1 MSSADIQVTGFNLIS
16 QHAITRL
23 AEISTE
29 ERRRILEGLIGIGTF
44 ETKKAEAKVQLA
56 EADMNLKVASARVDE
71 VRQRIEQLEKERND
85 LLRFNLLKT
94 EINSQQARI
103 LSAQILSLETRHQ
116 EMSQTLEQ
124 EQIKLDQVRHERED
138 LTQQRAKIEEE
149 RRRFEEKTVTQGN
162 QELFDL
168 ERRIAE
174 ASKGI
179 VEARSTAETAK
190 NLVST
195 RTKQRDSF
203 TKQAEEMETSSK
215 PLANSIKNLQ
225 PHKKILEDKLEES
238 TSNLEKLSQKLTAAR
253 VSLDQDNKKLR
264 EVQDEIDGL
273 SKELSNLTAQSK
285 GSSTKLDL
293 TASHLQTLEARQKE
307 FAQLSEELKS
317 RIREM
322 EKLQKE
328 EEKRLESVEQRT
340 KDYGELK
347 DQRRKEIDEA
357 LEVAKRARV
366 TVVEFNTQRNLADSM
381 GAEDRAIE
389 KIEEMADEG
398 TLKGVYG
405 RLEDLVKFPE
415 EYGKAIQAASA
426 GWMKAL
432 VVKNLEVAIRCVESL
447 KRTKLGRVK
456 IVPIDDLELSN
467 DELDAGQTPG
477 IIGPLSKVIKSDKS
491 IAPAVRFVFGD
502 TILATTQRAAFLTA
516 AKGQRCVVTS
526 GDLYEPGG
534 GLESGYYR
542 APLEISNLVPRST
555 ALETL
560 EKTVKSLETVVQ
572 RSRSDVDRIER
583 ELDELLE
590 DRVSASKTREAL
602 ARDVEIAKKSFER
615 TRAFLQQT
623 TRRIDS
629 LQNSMTKE
637 RALLEETAEK
647 QGEMKRR
654 LTTIE
659 EERSRLRI
667 DSRRS
672 MLSQLETERDR
683 AASENQSILR
693 EKLELESRLSSQQ
706 STFETL
712 RPRVDQIRIQLR
724 SLNSDIHRE
733 EARAKE
739 AQDRLEILEKQMK
752 EFNEE
757 KSRLIGNLDSVGSE
771 RKKFEEQF
779 VEVEKAT
786 RKLLQMMDP
795 LNAGVTDLKASLREI
810 DAQLTI
816 FKGQLRNLGFER
828 PLETHPELIK
838 EAEDMKRVLEQE
850 LNEIGAINQ
859 LAAQQYESQK
869 EGYKHLSVRIGELE
883 REKLAILD
891 FMNELERKKLDTFIS
906 AYNKVNETFQN
917 IFREMT
923 GEGNGRMVLDNP
935 ENPFEGG
942 LDVLLQFPGK
952 TELTIG
958 SASGGEKS
966 VSTVCYLLALQQ
978 IHPMPFYVMDE
989 IDAHLD
995 VLNAKRLATLIRSRS
1010 SMSQFIVISLKD
1022 TTISRAERVFG
1033 VFIDK
1038 GSSQIVSLPARAQN
1052 N

>member
-1 MSSADIQVTGFNLIS
+1 
-16 QHAITRL
+16 
-23 AEISTE
+23 
-29 ERRRILEGLIGIGTF
+29 
-44 ETKKAEAKVQLA
+44 
-56 EADMNLKVASARVDE
+56 
-71 VRQRIEQLEKERND
+71 
-85 LLRFNLLKT
+85 
-94 EINSQQARI
+94 
-103 LSAQILSLETRHQ
+103 
-116 EMSQTLEQ
+116 
-124 EQIKLDQVRHERED
+124 
-138 LTQQRAKIEEE
+138 
-149 RRRFEEKTVTQGN
+149 
-162 QELFDL
+162 
-168 ERRIAE
+168 
-174 ASKGI
+174 
-179 VEARSTAETAK
+179 
-190 NLVST
+190 
-195 RTKQRDSF
+195 
-203 TKQAEEMETSSK
+203 
-215 PLANSIKNLQ
+215 
-225 PHKKILEDKLEES
+225 
-238 TSNLEKLSQKLTAAR
+238 
-253 VSLDQDNKKLR
+253 
-264 EVQDEIDGL
+264 
-273 SKELSNLTAQSK
+273 
-285 GSSTKLDL
+285 
-293 TASHLQTLEARQKE
+293 
-307 FAQLSEELKS
+307 
-317 RIREM
+317 M

-328 EEKRLESVEQRT
+328 EEKRLETIEQKT

-357 LEVAKRARV
+357 LEIAKRARV
-366 TVVEFNTQRNLADSM
+366 TVVEFNTQKSLADSL

-398 TLKGVYG
+398 VLKGVYG

-432 VVKNLEVAIRCVESL
+432 VVKNLEVAIKCIESL

-456 IVPIDDLELSN
+456 IVPIDDLELPN
-467 DELDAGQTPG
+467 DELDANQAPG
-477 IIGPLSKVIKSDKS
+477 IIGPLSKVIRSDRS
-491 IAPAVRFVFGD
+491 IAPAVQFVFGD

-542 APLEISNLVPRST
+542 APLEISNIVPRST

-572 RSRSDVDRIER
+572 RSRSDVDRIET
-583 ELDELLE
+583 ELNELLE
-590 DRVSASKTREAL
+590 DRVSSSKTREAL
-602 ARDVEIAKKSFER
+602 ARDVETAKKSFER
-615 TRAFLQQT
+615 TRTFLQQT

-629 LQNSMTKE
+629 LEGSMTKE

-654 LTTIE
+654 LAVIE
-659 EERSRLRI
+659 EERTKLRI
-667 DSRRS
+667 DSRRTG
-672 MLSQLETERDR
+672 LSLLETERDQVV
-683 AASENQSILR
+683 AENQAILR
-693 EKLELESRLSSQQ
+693 EKLELESRLSNQQ
-706 STFETL
+706 STLETL
-712 RPRVDQIRIQLR
+712 RPGIDQIRIQLR
-724 SLNSDIHRE
+724 SLESEIHRE
-733 EARAKE
+733 ESRTNE
-739 AQDRLEILEKQMK
+739 AHERLETLEKEMK
-752 EFNEE
+752 QFNEE
-757 KSRLIGNLDSVGSE
+757 KVRLVGNLDNVVDE
-771 RKKFEEQF
+771 RKKYEEQF

-786 RKLLQMMDP
+786 RRLLQMMDP
-795 LNAGVTDLKASLREI
+795 LNANVTDLKAGLREV
-810 DAQLTI
+810 DAQVAI
-816 FKGQLRNLGFER
+816 FKGQLKGLGFEK
-828 PLETHPELIK
+828 PLETHPDLIK

-850 LNEIGAINQ
+850 RDEIGAINQ

-883 REKLAILD
+883 REKLAILE
-891 FMNELERKKLDTFIS
+891 FMNELERKKLDTFMS
-906 AYNKVNETFQN
+906 AYNKVNETFQS

-995 VLNAKRLATLIRSRS
+995 VLNAIRLATLIRSRS

-1038 GSSQIVSLPARAQN
+1038 GSSQIVSLPSRSEN